1 MNRTEA
7 MQKAIKLLRLAT
19 SDNPHEAALAAQ
31 RAQEILDR
39 FEITQAMLEDTQ
51 AAEEAEEAIE
61 NFADKESPL
70 DLFGMQIE
78 RWKSYLASV
87 VAKANACC
95 IYSER
100 KEYFVLMRRRSFLH
114 IVGRPSDVE
123 KVRYLYGYLA
133 GETDRL
139 CRQQGKGCGRTWMNQ
154 FRLGVVDTLA
164 RRLREGHEALLA
176 AMRNEAREQSRENPN
191 ALVVL
196 EKAIARVDR
205 RRLDTEAWVAL
216 HLNLGARP
224 GYRVNSN
231 MAARA
236 QGRIAG
242 QDILLTQARGA
253 ISQAKLP
260 G

>member
-1 MNRTEA
+1 MNRAEA

-31 RAQEILDR
+31 RAQEVLDR
-39 FEITQAMLEDTQ
+39 FEITQAMLEDPQ
-51 AAEEAEEAIE
+51 ARDEPEEAIE
-61 NFADKESPL
+61 NLADQGAPL
-70 DLFGMQIE
+70 DQFGMQIE
-78 RWKSYLASV
+78 HWKSYLASV

-95 IYSER
+95 VYSER
-100 KEYFVLMRRRSFLH
+100 KEYIGFVRQRAFLH

-123 KVRYLYGYLA
+123 KVRYLYGYLV

-139 CRQQGKGCGRTWMNQ
+139 CRRQGKGCGRTWMNQ

-164 RRLREGHEALLA
+164 QRLREGRESLIA
-176 AMRNEAREQSRENPN
+176 AMRSEAREQARENPN
-191 ALVVL
+191 ALAVL

-205 RRLDTEAWVAL
+205 KRLDTEAWLAQ
-216 HLNLGARP
+216 HLNLGTRP
-224 GYRVNSN
+224 GYRVNAN
-231 MAARA
+231 YAART

-242 QDILLTQARGA
+242 REIYLTQARGA